1 MLGDRAARGCSELPG
16 GRERGPP
23 RERGTHGLPRWS
35 MMDDAISSQTLSNPR
50 TFPLNLHVSHS
61 DLKKSMIVDYSD
73 EKNFKMFWPE

>member
-1 MLGDRAARGCSELPG
+1 
-16 GRERGPP
+16 
-23 RERGTHGLPRWS
+23 

-73 EKNFKMFWPE
+73 EKNLECFGKNNYSELRLDLFEE